1 MGWAPNYFSGLW
13 IYVFLSVASYWF
25 GPFALLLDNVPFSA
39 LVAFFLFALH
49 QFLDF
54 TDKITT
60 ETPHRGDH
68 QKQTA
73 SRSQFRPSVH
83 IGRVLFFWLLLEFC
97 QLGGQMRSEGFITS
111 MGDERAASSF
121 ALTSGAAKAHGVEPR
136 QIFESKTSTNSS
148 VKKRS
153 YRRALQRARKHG
165 YTWYRGKLH
174 SAHQLGVQMESIP
187 EKRATTNVEPPKH
200 RQRRRL
206 TCFSWNCSGLSPPEW
221 DMLQIWLDSQAL
233 DVIMLQETHW
243 SYTREWLQE
252 KYYAIHSGAQTRQA
266 GLLCLISK
274 QTCRQHDISWQE
286 VIPGRILHVRLHGVT
301 RSVDL
306 INLYQHVFQPCN
318 SEYRPELWLT
328 LSHLLST
335 FSKKNALILA
345 GDANCSTDQRCSAVG
360 YPTYA
365 RHGQRHYG
373 SLHTDS
379 QYLDTVA
386 QAVQPN
392 CSQHMES
399 KQWSH
404 L

>member
-1 MGWAPNYFSGLW
+1 
-13 IYVFLSVASYWF
+13 
-25 GPFALLLDNVPFSA
+25 
-39 LVAFFLFALH
+39 
-49 QFLDF
+49 
-54 TDKITT
+54 
-60 ETPHRGDH
+60 
-68 QKQTA
+68 
-73 SRSQFRPSVH
+73 
-83 IGRVLFFWLLLEFC
+83 
-97 QLGGQMRSEGFITS
+97 
-111 MGDERAASSF
+111 
-121 ALTSGAAKAHGVEPR
+121 
-136 QIFESKTSTNSS
+136 
-148 VKKRS
+148 
-153 YRRALQRARKHG
+153 
-165 YTWYRGKLH
+165 
-174 SAHQLGVQMESIP
+174 
-187 EKRATTNVEPPKH
+187 
-200 RQRRRL
+200 
-206 TCFSWNCSGLSPPEW
+206 
-221 DMLQIWLDSQAL
+221 MLQIWLDSQAI

-286 VIPGRILHVRLHGVT
+286 VIPGRILHVRLHGVA

-318 SEYRPELWLT
+318 LECRSELWLK

-379 QYLDTVA
+379 HIWTQMLKQFNLIALNTWSPCNGATYEFNHQHSRIDYIIVDVNMLTIWPQMHNFFMIFRCYLFREPFTL
-386 QAVQPN
+386 
-392 CSQHMES
+392 HF
-399 KQWSH
+399 
-404 L
+404 

>member
-1 MGWAPNYFSGLW
+1 
-13 IYVFLSVASYWF
+13 
-25 GPFALLLDNVPFSA
+25 
-39 LVAFFLFALH
+39 
-49 QFLDF
+49 
-54 TDKITT
+54 
-60 ETPHRGDH
+60 
-68 QKQTA
+68 
-73 SRSQFRPSVH
+73 
-83 IGRVLFFWLLLEFC
+83 
-97 QLGGQMRSEGFITS
+97 MRSEGFITS

-121 ALTSGAAKAHGVEPR
+121 ALTSRAAKIHGVEPR

-165 YTWYRGKLH
+165 YTWYRGKLR
-174 SAHQLGVQMESIP
+174 SAHQMGVQMDSIP
-187 EKRATTNVEPPKH
+187 EKRTTTNVEPPKY

-221 DMLQIWLDSQAL
+221 DMLQIWLDSQAI

-286 VIPGRILHVRLHGVT
+286 VIPGRILHVRLHGVA

-318 SEYRPELWLT
+318 LEYRSELWLK

-379 QYLDTVA
+379 HIWTQMLKQFNLIALNTWSPCNGATYEFNHQHSRIDYIIVDVNMLTIWPEIHNFFMIFRCYLFREPFTL
-386 QAVQPN
+386 
-392 CSQHMES
+392 HF
-399 KQWSH
+399 
-404 L
+404 